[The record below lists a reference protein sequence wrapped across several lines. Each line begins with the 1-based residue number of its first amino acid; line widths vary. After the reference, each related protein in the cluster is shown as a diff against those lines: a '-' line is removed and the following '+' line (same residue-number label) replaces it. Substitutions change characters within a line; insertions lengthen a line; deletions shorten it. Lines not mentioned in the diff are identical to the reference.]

1 VFVQFTGTASSSG
14 APIWRIGSTDSV
26 TVNLEDAANAGIQGW
41 GWQDNGYGT
50 AVLGPVVVFA
60 AAGPQTIRIQ
70 TREDGF
76 RIDQVVLSAEQYLNT
91 SPGALKNDT
100 TILR

>member
-1 VFVQFTGTASSSG
+1 MARVLVAHPSCTPACVCLSCC
-14 APIWRIGSTDSV
+14 
-26 TVNLEDAANAGIQGW
+26 L
-41 GWQDNGYGT
+41 QDNGYGT

-91 SPGALKNDT
+91 APGALKNDT